1 MSKTDK
7 DRPWLIRAADRLD
20 AGSAAYFRHS
30 DYAHARGE
38 CDADVDPIERYK
50 AGNNFSNYSSCG
62 WTLPYSYFVS
72 PPKDFI
78 DEVWNGPER
87 RRERDGL
94 RNMAREYNTYGD
106 LENDDFGNYQHRHNA
121 EWLWW

>member
-72 PPKDFI
+72 PPTCTY
-78 DEVWNGPER
+78 VGHGPGGGTGR
-87 RRERDGL
+87 RG
-94 RNMAREYNTYGD
+94 AAT
-106 LENDDFGNYQHRHNA
+106 
-121 EWLWW
+121 